1 MALFRQVEFPAEI
14 IRLPAELVTLVLS
27 RVVTLGESSPKLIDL
42 GHGRLPFNVQTVV
55 VGAGFLEPVVTLT
68 ELFDEHITLGMGEI
82 KLRNPSL
89 PFRDQLV
96 AL

>member
-14 IRLPAELVTLVLS
+14 IRFQAVLVTLVVSGVL
-27 RVVTLGESSPKLIDL
+27 TPGESSPKMLNL
-42 GHGRLPFNVQTVV
+42 GHGSLPFNMQTVV
-55 VGAGFLEPVVTLT
+55 VGAGSVETVVTLP

-96 AL
+96 VL